1 MKSAYSGKNTY
12 TLNINL
18 RDESE
23 TLKLGECIFDWA
35 DLYNA
40 SFAKTMRSPES
51 IVIYLQG
58 DLGMGKTTFSRG
70 FLSAA
75 GYKGKVKSPTYT
87 LVEPY
92 EINNSRI
99 YHFDL
104 YRVGDP
110 EELEFMG
117 IRDYFDVSGDSFN
130 KKLAEKSDEKSDETS
145 REHLSLV
152 VCLIEWPDKGEGIL
166 PSPSLKLD
174 LSFNNEGRMA
184 RLTFDNSLTD
194 ELSNIVGSLLKNLE
208 LKGLEFTGMDGS
220 LKKNIAITEEI

>member
-1 MKSAYSGKNTY
+1 MKSKCLGKNTY
-12 TLNINL
+12 SLSINL

-35 DLYNA
+35 DLYSS
-40 SFAKTMRSPES
+40 SFSERKSSPEA

-70 FLSAA
+70 FLTAA
-75 GYKGKVKSPTYT
+75 GYKGRVKSPTYT

-92 EINNSRI
+92 EINKRQI

-117 IRDYFDVSGDSFN
+117 IRDYFDVSGEDSN
-130 KKLAEKSDEKSDETS
+130 P
-145 REHLSLV
+145 V

-166 PSPSLKLD
+166 PPPSLKLNMR
-174 LSFNNEGRMA
+174 FNKEGRTVQ
-184 RLTFDNSLTD
+184 LIFDADVTSGLND
-194 ELSNIVGSLLKNLE
+194 IIGSLLKNLE
-208 LKGLEFTGMDGS
+208 CKGIEIVEMDGS
-220 LKKNIAITEEI
+220 LKKNVAMTEEIQ

>member
-1 MKSAYSGKNTY
+1 MKSAHSGKNTY

-23 TLKLGECIFDWA
+23 TLKLGECIFAWA

-40 SFAKTMRSPES
+40 SFAKTIRSPEAV
-51 IVIYLQG
+51 VIYLQG

-70 FLSAA
+70 FLTAA
-75 GYKGKVKSPTYT
+75 GYKGRVKSPTYT

-117 IRDYFDVSGDSFN
+117 IRDYFDVSGDMSD
-130 KKLAEKSDEKSDETS
+130 KKADKKFSQEP
-145 REHLSLV
+145 SLV

-174 LSFNNEGRMA
+174 LSFNNEGR
-184 RLTFDNSLTD
+184 
-194 ELSNIVGSLLKNLE
+194 
-208 LKGLEFTGMDGS
+208 
-220 LKKNIAITEEI
+220 

>member
-1 MKSAYSGKNTY
+1 MKSKCSGKNSY
-12 TLNINL
+12 SLSINL

-35 DLYNA
+35 DLYN
-40 SFAKTMRSPES
+40 SSLSKRVGFPEA

-70 FLSAA
+70 FLTAA
-75 GYKGKVKSPTYT
+75 GYKGRVKSPTYT

-92 EINNSRI
+92 EINDRRI

-117 IRDYFDVSGDSFN
+117 IRDYFDVSGDFSD
-130 KKLAEKSDEKSDETS
+130 KKSHDVSGQETS
-145 REHLSLV
+145 PV
-152 VCLIEWPDKGEGIL
+152 ICLIEWPDKGEGIL
-166 PSPSLKLD
+166 PPPSLKLN
-174 LSFNNEGRMA
+174 LRFNNEGRMA
-184 RLTFDNSLTD
+184 QLTFDTKLTD
-194 ELSNIVGSLLKNLE
+194 GLNGIIDSVLKNLE
-208 LKGLEFTGMDGS
+208 LKGIEFIEMDGS
-220 LKKNIAITEEI
+220 LKKNIAMTEEIQ